1 MKKMNYIIVDDE
13 PLAHKVI
20 LSYAEQLE
28 ELNLV
33 GQAYSAKE
41 TLSLLKDK
49 QLDLIFLDIEM
60 PKMKGIDLLTTLKTK
75 PMVILTTAYEE
86 YALKGYELDVVDY
99 LLKPFELARFIKA
112 VNKANELWSKHSLK
126 LSGETI
132 PKAESIFIK
141 SDKTVHQIKL
151 KDIRY
156 LESDT
161 GYVKIHL
168 VNTKSILTNSTLQE
182 LEEKLPDDFIRIH
195 KSYIVPISK
204 VEKIEGSRIT
214 IDGMKLPIGRHF
226 KKGVSIYL
234 ENRF

>member
-1 MKKMNYIIVDDE
+1 MKKMNYVIVDDE

-49 QLDLIFLDIEM
+49 QVDLIFLDIEM
-60 PKMKGIDLLTTLKTK
+60 PKMKGIDLLPTLKTK
-75 PMVILTTAYEE
+75 PMVILTTAYEQ
-86 YALKGYELDVVDY
+86 YALKGYELDAVDY
-99 LLKPFELARFIKA
+99 LLKPFELARFVKA
-112 VNKANELWSKHSLK
+112 VNKAHELWTNQSIKP
-126 LSGETI
+126 SGETI
-132 PKAESIFIK
+132 VKTKSIFVK

-151 KDIRY
+151 EDIQY

-168 VNTKSILTNSTLQE
+168 ANMKSILTNKTLQE
-182 LEEKLPDDFIRIH
+182 FEEMLSDDFIRIH
-195 KSYIVPISK
+195 KSFIIPISK
-204 VEKIEGSRIT
+204 IEKMEGNLIS
-214 IDGMKLPIGRHF
+214 IDNRKLPIGRNY
-226 KKGVSIYL
+226 KKLFLVRLGY
-234 ENRF
+234 

>member
-49 QLDLIFLDIEM
+49 QVDLIFLDIEM
-60 PKMKGIDLLTTLKTK
+60 PKMKGIDLLATLKTK
-75 PMVILTTAYEE
+75 PMVILTTAYEQ

-99 LLKPFELARFIKA
+99 LLKPFELARFIRA
-112 VNKANELWSKHSLK
+112 VNKAHELWSKQSIK
-126 LSGETI
+126 PSGETVFK
-132 PKAESIFIK
+132 PESIFVK

-151 KDIRY
+151 EDIQY

-168 VNTKSILTNSTLQE
+168 ANTKSILTNLTLQE
-182 LEEKLPDDFIRIH
+182 LEKKLTDDFIRIH
-195 KSYIVPISK
+195 KSYIIPISK
-204 VEKIEGSRIT
+204 VEKIEGNQIT
-214 IDGMKLPIGRHF
+214 IDDAKLPIGRHY
-226 KKGVSIYL
+226 KKGISDYL
-234 ENRF
+234 ENRS